1 MTNLATFLLDAS
13 TPIIPSSGT
22 QAATTAAPA
31 VAEQAA
37 QQTQAASGL
46 FGNNPV
52 TVIIV
57 YCVIIF
63 AVMYFFSI
71 RPTRKRE
78 KKMQEMRNAITVG
91 DTVLL
96 NSGLFGKVADVTAEC
111 FIIEFGTNKGV
122 KIPVLKQEVFGK
134 REPNLSNK
142 EIEQPKEEPKKQG
155 LFGLGKKKE
164 SEEN

>member
-52 TVIIV
+52 IVIIV